1 VLSGRGLPALYL
13 PHTSDLPQREEAN
26 VATIADDIAI
36 MAVGDSFQ
44 EATEKLQQAVD
55 QVSNWTRKWLIELNE
70 AKSVHV
76 DFTNK
81 R

>member
-1 VLSGRGLPALYL
+1 M
-13 PHTSDLPQREEAN
+13 
-26 VATIADDIAI
+26 ATFTDDIAI
-36 MAVGDSFQ
+36 MAVEDSFQ
-44 EATEKLQQAVD
+44 EATEKLQRSVD

-70 AKSVHV
+70 AKSVLV